1 MAKLTFNELKNMS
14 EANEK
19 KLGELEAR
27 LERTNLILKASF
39 AGGFIAIMVLYLP
52 LLF

>member
-19 KLGELEAR
+19 KLDELEAR
-27 LERTNLILKASF
+27 LEKTNLILKVSF
-39 AGGFIAIMVLYLP
+39 AGCFIAIVTLYLP